1 SELDWGEVPVILSEE
16 DGEWRVLGQASL
28 STRKK
33 HVYILIPEEAKTETL
48 SGELTD
54 TPYRFCRL
62 KVCQVTGTCLITLP
76 GDDTYRIATGCD
88 GPEHVGVM
96 LESDVMTW
104 QTKPTMIF
112 RGLRVI
118 NHAATRVTGE
128 SLDVCLD
135 GKSVSHLTR
144 ENFLGK
150 QRLTI

>member
-1 SELDWGEVPVILSEE
+1 
-16 DGEWRVLGQASL
+16 
-28 STRKK
+28 
-33 HVYILIPEEAKTETL
+33 
-48 SGELTD
+48 
-54 TPYRFCRL
+54 
-62 KVCQVTGTCLITLP
+62 
-76 GDDTYRIATGCD
+76 
-88 GPEHVGVM
+88 M

-150 QRLTI
+150 QRLTIKKHSGEVLLR